1 MHTKKHTKRRHM
13 KKSRKTL
20 KGGYYSFSGAVGTGA
35 PAWSRHSEMGDYAV
49 SGRGGNTQVGSSRR
63 RKMTKGKK
71 VKKGGSRFGAVAAS
85 FQGTGARGIADTVAT
100 NTKVPPFGGPRLG
113 DFNNAGAQ
121 PGSGFGSF
129 IKAH

>member
-1 MHTKKHTKRRHM
+1 MHRKGHTKRRHM

-35 PAWSRHSEMGDYAV
+35 PNWTRHSEMGDYAV
-49 SGRGGNTQVGSSRR
+49 SSRGANTQLGSGRR
-63 RKMTKGKK
+63 RKSGKSKK
-71 VKKGGSRFGAVAAS
+71 VKKGGSRFGAVSAS
-85 FQGTGARGIADTVAT
+85 YQGTGARGIADTVAV
-100 NTKVPPFGGPRLG
+100 NTKVPPFGAAQLG
-113 DFNNAGAQ
+113 AFNNGGAQ